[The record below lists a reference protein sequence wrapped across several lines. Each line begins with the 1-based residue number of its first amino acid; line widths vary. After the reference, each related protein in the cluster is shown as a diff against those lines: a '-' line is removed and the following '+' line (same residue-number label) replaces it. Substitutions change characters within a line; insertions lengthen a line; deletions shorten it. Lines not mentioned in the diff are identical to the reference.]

1 METNPNQLK
10 EILGELFSL
19 LEAMETSNL
28 AVLQFLKEKGIA
40 SEKEFAHFLE
50 QAGNASSV
58 KWRAARVRM
67 EYLLTPIKKE
77 TLGEE
82 QHEVKDASP
91 KKEKE
96 TAAKESPKEQK
107 PDNEKAE
114 KLVADLGAAG
124 IEKAEPKKDSG
135 AKSPKDEQSRTEPAR
150 TEDQEKNPKKPEN
163 K

>member
-1 METNPNQLK
+1 METSPKQLK

-40 SEKEFAHFLE
+40 NEKEFAHFLE

-77 TLGEE
+77 TWEE
-82 QHEVKDASP
+82 KHEVKEASP

-135 AKSPKDEQSRTEPAR
+135 IKGPKDEQSRTEPAR
-150 TEDQEKNPKKPEN
+150 TEDKEKNPKKPEN

>member
-1 METNPNQLK
+1 METNPSQLK

-28 AVLQFLKEKGIA
+28 AVVQILKDKGIA
-40 SEKEFAHFLE
+40 NEKEFAHFME

-77 TLGEE
+77 TL
-82 QHEVKDASP
+82 EVEKKEAKDQLPQKDKDANTRELAKEQNSG
-91 KKEKE
+91 KEK
-96 TAAKESPKEQK
+96 S
-107 PDNEKAE
+107 E
-114 KLVADLGAAG
+114 KLVEDLGAG
-124 IEKAEPKKDSG
+124 GTEKTDAKKDS
-135 AKSPKDEQSRTEPAR
+135 APNKPKDEQNQTETAKGK
-150 TEDQEKNPKKPEN
+150 DGNSNKPES

>member
-19 LEAMETSNL
+19 LETMETSNL
-28 AVLQFLKEKGIA
+28 AVVQFLKDKGIA
-40 SEKEFAHFLE
+40 NEKEIAHFME

-82 QHEVKDASP
+82 RK
-91 KKEKE
+91 
-96 TAAKESPKEQK
+96 AAKDLLPQQDKDTNTKESAKEPKAG
-107 PDNEKAE
+107 NEKSE
-114 KLVADLGAAG
+114 RFLEDLGGGG
-124 IEKAEPKKDSG
+124 IEKGEPKKD
-135 AKSPKDEQSRTEPAR
+135 ADPKKPKDEQNPTE
-150 TEDQEKNPKKPEN
+150 TTQDKDQNSNKPGN

>member
-1 METNPNQLK
+1 METNPDQLK

-40 SEKEFAHFLE
+40 NEKEFAHFLE

-77 TLGEE
+77 PLQEK
-82 QHEVKDASP
+82 HEVTEASP

-96 TAAKESPKEQK
+96 TGAKESPKEQK
-107 PDNEKAE
+107 PANEKAE

-124 IEKAEPKKDSG
+124 IEKAEAKKVSG
-135 AKSPKDEQSRTEPAR
+135 INSPKDEQSRTEPAR
-150 TEDQEKNPKKPEN
+150 TENKEKNPRQPEN

>member
-40 SEKEFAHFLE
+40 NEKEFAHFLE

-77 TLGEE
+77 TWEE
-82 QHEVKDASP
+82 KHEVKEASP

-135 AKSPKDEQSRTEPAR
+135 IKSPQDQQSRTEPAR
-150 TEDQEKNPKKPEN
+150 TEDKEKNPKKPEN
-163 K
+163 Q

>member
-40 SEKEFAHFLE
+40 NEKEFAHFLE
-50 QAGNASSV
+50 QAGNAGSV

-77 TLGEE
+77 TLQEK
-82 QHEVKDASP
+82 HEVKEA
-91 KKEKE
+91 
-96 TAAKESPKEQK
+96 SPKEQK
-107 PDNEKAE
+107 PDNEKTE

-124 IEKAEPKKDSG
+124 IEKAEPKKESG
-135 AKSPKDEQSRTEPAR
+135 VKSPKDEPSRTEPAR
-150 TEDQEKNPKKPEN
+150 TENQEKNPRKPEN

>member
-40 SEKEFAHFLE
+40 NEKEFAHFLE

-67 EYLLTPIKKE
+67 EYLLTPIEKE
-77 TLGEE
+77 TSQEK
-82 QHEVKDASP
+82 HEVKEASP

-114 KLVADLGAAG
+114 KLAADLGAAG

-135 AKSPKDEQSRTEPAR
+135 IKSPKDEQSRTEPAR
-150 TEDQEKNPKKPEN
+150 TEDKDKNPKKPEN

>member
-1 METNPNQLK
+1 METNPDQLK

-40 SEKEFAHFLE
+40 NEKEFAHFLE

-77 TLGEE
+77 NLQEK
-82 QHEVKDASP
+82 HEVKEAS
-91 KKEKE
+91 
-96 TAAKESPKEQK
+96 TGAKESPKEQK
-107 PDNEKAE
+107 PANEKAE

-124 IEKAEPKKDSG
+124 IEKAEAKKDSG
-135 AKSPKDEQSRTEPAR
+135 INSPKDEQSRTEPAR
-150 TEDQEKNPKKPEN
+150 TENKEKNPRQPEN

>member
-10 EILGELFSL
+10 EIPGELFSL

-40 SEKEFAHFLE
+40 NEKEFAHFLE

-67 EYLLTPIKKE
+67 EYLLTPINKE
-77 TLGEE
+77 TLQEK
-82 QHEVKDASP
+82 HEVKEASP
-91 KKEKE
+91 KKEKK

-135 AKSPKDEQSRTEPAR
+135 IKSPQDQQSRTEPAR
-150 TEDQEKNPKKPEN
+150 TEDKEKNPKKPEN
-163 K
+163 Q

>member
-40 SEKEFAHFLE
+40 NEKEFAHFLE

-77 TLGEE
+77 TWEE
-82 QHEVKDASP
+82 KHEVKEASP

-114 KLVADLGAAG
+114 KLVTDLGAAG

-135 AKSPKDEQSRTEPAR
+135 IKGPKDEQSRTEPAR
-150 TEDQEKNPKKPEN
+150 TEDKEKNPKKPEN